1 MLIHHRWT
9 AKRSNQWIL
18 KEIDPEYS
26 LEGLMLKLKLQY
38 FGHLMRRADVK
49 SRLIGKDSD
58 AGKDWGQAEKRET
71 EDEITE
77 WHHQLRDMSLGKFWE
92 IVKDREAWS
101 AAVCWVAELDT
112 TEWLNSNRKGGRKRR
127 TEERNSCVCGIYMLL
142 GVFRWQMK
150 YIAHDKHFLE
160 RKELDRKGGQNVLRN
175 GVGL

>member
-77 WHHQLRDMSLGKFWE
+77 WHHQLRDNEFGQILGDSEGQGSL
-92 IVKDREAWS
+92 
-101 AAVCWVAELDT
+101 VCCSLLSCRVGHNWV
-112 TEWLNSNRKGGRKRR
+112 TEQQQKGRKREKNR
-127 TEERNSCVCGIYMLL
+127 R
-142 GVFRWQMK
+142 K
-150 YIAHDKHFLE
+150 KFLCLWNLHATGSIQVTNE
-160 RKELDRKGGQNVLRN
+160 IHSTR
-175 GVGL
+175 